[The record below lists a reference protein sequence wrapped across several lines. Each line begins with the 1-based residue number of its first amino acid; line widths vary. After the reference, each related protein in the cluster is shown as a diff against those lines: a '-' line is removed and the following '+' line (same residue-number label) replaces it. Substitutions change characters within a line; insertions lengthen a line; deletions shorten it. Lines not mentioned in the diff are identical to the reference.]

1 MRVFALVTAVVLI
14 SMQLLVG
21 GVLPAAAGEKGKG
34 AELLSAL
41 TNDNTEFAFDMYNR
55 VSADNPGKSVFFSP
69 VSVSM
74 ALGMTYAGARGE
86 TEKQMATTMR
96 FSLPQDKLH
105 VAFAALSDQLKAAE
119 GKGYQLNIANAL
131 WGQKNYPF
139 AAEFLSMIN
148 KHYGG
153 GFNAVDFAGDT
164 EGSRQAV
171 NRWVE
176 GKTNDKIKDLLKQDD
191 VNSLTR
197 LVLTNAIYF
206 KGDWAAKFKKE
217 DTRTAPFYLRPDES
231 VQAAMMCQSSRF
243 GYADVGMA
251 QILEMPYAGNELSM
265 VVLLP
270 RERVEEFG
278 ARLTPDLLGNWLS
291 GLSEQQVAVTLPKFK
306 FEARY
311 GLADMLSAMGM
322 PDAFDLPPADFSG
335 ITGGK
340 HLYITKVI
348 HQAVIEVNEEG
359 SEAAAATAVIM
370 GTKSAAP
377 RVVEFTA
384 DRPFIFLIR
393 HKATGTILFMGRV
406 ANPAAG

>member
-1 MRVFALVTAVVLI
+1 MRVFALVTAVVII
-14 SMQLLVG
+14 SMQLLAG
-21 GVLPAAAGEKGKG
+21 GALSAAAGEKREG
-34 AELLSAL
+34 AELVPAL
-41 TNDNTEFAFDMYNR
+41 TADNTAFAFDMYNR
-55 VSADNPGKSVFFSP
+55 VSADNPGKNVFFSP

-86 TEKQMATTMR
+86 TEKQMAAAMR
-96 FSLPQDKLH
+96 FSLPQDELH
-105 VAFAALSDQLKAAE
+105 AAFAALSDQLKAAE

-131 WGQKNYPF
+131 WGQKDYPF
-139 AAEFLSMIN
+139 AADFLSMIN

-191 VNSLTR
+191 VTPLTR

-206 KGDWAAKFKKE
+206 KGDWAAKFKEE
-217 DTRTAPFYLRPDES
+217 DTRTASFHIRPDQTADIS
-231 VQAAMMCQSSRF
+231 MMRQTGRFWYAAVD
-243 GYADVGMA
+243 GG

-265 VVLLP
+265 VVILP
-270 RERVEEFG
+270 REGAEEFG
-278 ARLTPDLLGNWLS
+278 ARLTPELLGNWLGS
-291 GLSEQQVAVTLPKFK
+291 LTEQEVAVSLPKFK
-306 FEARY
+306 FETRY
-311 GLADMLSAMGM
+311 GLVGMLSAMGM

-335 ITGGK
+335 MTGGK

-359 SEAAAATAVIM
+359 SEAAAVTGVVM
-370 GTKSAAP
+370 GVKSVAP
-377 RVVEFTA
+377 RMVEFTA